1 MRQRP
6 HKGRR
11 MRNCEHTG
19 CCHDKCDKR
28 CRRSETCKR
37 DRSPTGVL
45 VQTDDNVR
53 PRPSV
58 LGRPI
63 SLAVAGCQPFSP
75 NPRYLRIVRALCKGD
90 HKQKGV
96 FQWVRSVSYMKV
108 QMWRRGIPAK
118 A

>member
-1 MRQRP
+1 VKNANDTDRLL
-6 HKGRR
+6 
-11 MRNCEHTG
+11 EFSF
-19 CCHDKCDKR
+19 KR
-28 CRRSETCKR
+28 TTTF
-37 DRSPTGVL
+37 DPG
-45 VQTDDNVR
+45 Q
-53 PRPSV
+53 SV